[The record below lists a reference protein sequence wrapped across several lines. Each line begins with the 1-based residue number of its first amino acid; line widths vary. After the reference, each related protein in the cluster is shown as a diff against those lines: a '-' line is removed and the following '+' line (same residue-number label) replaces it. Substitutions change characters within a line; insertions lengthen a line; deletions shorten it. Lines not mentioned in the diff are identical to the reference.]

1 MQIAWFAASK
11 LSEFLPKRGE
21 RMRKAAAFCLGA
33 GTAQDGSFQGRHRA
47 RVRALPGA
55 KPRQRVLE
63 QCEERNRGKTSERR
77 LGREA
82 RESPCRRVR
91 ERITAGIV
99 GRDVPAFQRGEH
111 APRQFTVGRDQ
122 CRGLACRLDRF
133 A

>member
-1 MQIAWFAASK
+1 MQVALFTASK

-21 RMRKAAAFCLGA
+21 RMDEATASCLGA

-47 RVRALPGA
+47 RVRTLPGA

-63 QCEERNRGKTSERR
+63 QCEERNWGQTSQRR

-91 ERITAGIV
+91 ERISAGIV
-99 GRDVPAFQRGEH
+99 GVNGGSLSA
-111 APRQFTVGRDQ
+111 GRSSE
-122 CRGLACRLDRF
+122 
-133 A
+133 